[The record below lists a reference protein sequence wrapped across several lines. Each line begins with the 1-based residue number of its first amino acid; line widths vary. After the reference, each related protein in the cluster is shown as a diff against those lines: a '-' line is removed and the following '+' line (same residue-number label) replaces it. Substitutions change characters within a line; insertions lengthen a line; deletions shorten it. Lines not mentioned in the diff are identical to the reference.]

1 MNAPNVIIQRKE
13 WINNL
18 PKLDKNKLVFL
29 DESGVNIDM
38 TKIYG
43 RSFGGSR
50 CVDKAPLIKPQSTT
64 ILSSVRLN
72 GETAFKTYQG
82 GTACE
87 RFTDYLKNVLAP
99 TLEPDDIVVMDNMH
113 THHSKAVKK
122 VIDELKINVIYLPPY
137 SPDFITF
144 HKNKQTFDKSSIIKM
159 GDDKML
165 STEIRELMV
174 KAYEK
179 SHNATEVARNFS
191 VSRSTVYDHVNQMRE
206 TGSVAVQTSKRGR
219 KPILSQQQLDKI
231 AETITNQP
239 DISIHEIKEKLA
251 LPVSEENIR
260 EKVVQ
265 MGFVYKKKSLHAS
278 KRERSRCGHPA
289 KRMDK

>member
-1 MNAPNVIIQRKE
+1 MIE
-13 WINNL
+13 
-18 PKLDKNKLVFL
+18 
-29 DESGVNIDM
+29 
-38 TKIYG
+38 
-43 RSFGGSR
+43 
-50 CVDKAPLIKPQSTT
+50 
-64 ILSSVRLN
+64 
-72 GETAFKTYQG
+72 
-82 GTACE
+82 
-87 RFTDYLKNVLAP
+87 
-99 TLEPDDIVVMDNMH
+99 
-113 THHSKAVKK
+113 
-122 VIDELKINVIYLPPY
+122 
-137 SPDFITF
+137 
-144 HKNKQTFDKSSIIKM
+144 
-159 GDDKML
+159 ML
-165 STEIRELMV
+165 STEVRELMV

-179 SHNATEVARNFS
+179 SHNATEVARNYS
-191 VSRSTVYDHVNQMRE
+191 VSRTTVYAHVNQMRE

-278 KRERSRCGHPA
+278 KRERSRCDYSA